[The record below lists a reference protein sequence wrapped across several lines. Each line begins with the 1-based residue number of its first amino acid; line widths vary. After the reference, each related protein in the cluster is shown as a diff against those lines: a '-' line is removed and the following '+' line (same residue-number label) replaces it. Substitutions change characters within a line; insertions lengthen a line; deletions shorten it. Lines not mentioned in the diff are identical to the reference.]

1 MKINIKQEGGF
12 IGMASKAKLDFAK
25 LTEDE
30 QKMLDSMAQ
39 KAADEI
45 IEAEKA
51 AAKAA
56 EEAVARAAE
65 AAAKIEEKMTEAL
78 SKSEEKPSD
87 EKTDV
92 QPRDIPSEAD
102 FVPPAPR
109 GTSPARDTFSYSL
122 SMRKDGKKLDMAFDD
137 TNAPPELVALFQK
150 YIQI

>member
-12 IGMASKAKLDFAK
+12 IGMASKAKLDFDK

-30 QKMLDSMAQ
+30 QKLLGSMAQ
-39 KAADEI
+39 KAADEKA
-45 IEAEKA
+45 EAEKA
-51 AAKAA
+51 AAKIA
-56 EEAVARAAE
+56 EQ
-65 AAAKIEEKMTEAL
+65 AAAKVEEK
-78 SKSEEKPSD
+78 SD
-87 EKTDV
+87 EKSDA

-102 FVPPAPR
+102 FVPPPPHVMR
-109 GTSPARDTFSYSL
+109 PADTFSYSL

>member
-12 IGMASKAKLDFAK
+12 IGMASKAKLDFDK

-30 QKMLDSMAQ
+30 QKLLDSMAQ
-39 KAADEI
+39 KAADELV
-45 IEAEKA
+45 EAEKAALKTAEEA

-56 EEAVARAAE
+56 EEVALKAATE
-65 AAAKIEEKMTEAL
+65 AIGKIEEK
-78 SKSEEKPSD
+78 SD
-87 EKTDV
+87 EKSDG

-102 FVPPAPR
+102 FVPPSPR
-109 GTSPARDTFSYSL
+109 VISPARDTFSYSL
-122 SMRKDGKKLDMAFDD
+122 SMKKDGRKLDMAFDD